1 MRGYSNFGN
10 AGLIQSAI
18 FLAVVFLVM
27 NLLFKNTGI
36 EMKLTLNLFPVFL
49 LSSGSLTTIL
59 FSGGWCLVMVLYWLF
74 KKEFDEKNE

>member
-18 FLAVVFLVM
+18 FLAIFLIM
-27 NLLFKNTGI
+27 NILFKDMNI
-36 EMKLTLNLFPVFL
+36 EMKLTLNLFPIFL

-59 FSGGWCLVMVLYWLF
+59 FSGGWGLVMVLFWVF
-74 KKEFDEKNE
+74 KKEFDEKP